1 MKLQNL
7 LTLPNILWG
16 TKEET
21 IMNEILN
28 SSITQVPQG
37 QFSYAV
43 EKDQKVYLV
52 RDRLGLN
59 KLFYHIDYEKKVLT
73 VSNYLYD
80 LFSLVGSCRSIFSV
94 PAGHFLTIDKESL
107 EKKLVSYYD
116 LSEKVV
122 SKENFQIDVFQREV
136 KDKLEEGLQ
145 YIKQEYAD
153 HQIMICLSGGP

>member
-21 IMNEILN
+21 LMNEILN

-59 KLFYHIDYEKKVLT
+59 KLFYHIDYEKKGEDCLRL
-73 VSNYLYD
+73 N
-80 LFSLVGSCRSIFSV
+80 LVN
-94 PAGHFLTIDKESL
+94 H
-107 EKKLVSYYD
+107 EKA
-116 LSEKVV
+116 
-122 SKENFQIDVFQREV
+122 N
-136 KDKLEEGLQ
+136 
-145 YIKQEYAD
+145 EYAKSCSKVRARAYWVEW
-153 HQIMICLSGGP
+153 HSI